1 MSIKKSLL
9 FILLVILLV
18 ILLSGCSRTIN
29 SNFCPT
35 FPLGGHKVAEELKKV
50 PYEGYEDTWEW
61 IARLYKLKQEL
72 DLCK

>member
-1 MSIKKSLL
+1 MSTKKSQL

-18 ILLSGCSRTIN
+18 ILLSSCSRTIN
-29 SNFCPT
+29 SSLCPT
-35 FPLGGHKVAEELKKV
+35 FPIGGKKVAEELKNV